1 VSTWPIRP
9 LRPDDVP
16 CLSGLDFE
24 ITSSWALAV
33 QKEVQGL
40 AVTWRLQPQQLA
52 EPFRSTGF
60 APTAEEWAE
69 LGRNLGAGLR
79 DGFVVEAQGRPVAM
93 IELGV
98 EAWREVGVVWNLL
111 IHRPHRGRGMGAALM
126 RAAVSWARER
136 DLRALTL
143 ETQTNNWTALNF
155 YQRMGFKPCGLD
167 DHFYTNRDLAA
178 GEVALFWYREL
189 GEEDGG

>member
-1 VSTWPIRP
+1 M
-9 LRPDDVP
+9 P

-24 ITSSWALAV
+24 ITSSWALTV

-40 AVTWRLQPQQLA
+40 AVTWRLQPQQLE

-69 LGRNLGAGLR
+69 LGRNLSAGLR

-111 IHRPHRGRGMGAALM
+111 IHRPHRGQGMGTALV
-126 RAAVSWARER
+126 RAAISWARER
-136 DLRALTL
+136 GLRALTL

-189 GEEDGG
+189 GEADDG

>member
-1 VSTWPIRP
+1 MSTWPIRP

-24 ITSSWALAV
+24 ITSSWALTV

-40 AVTWRLQPQQLA
+40 AVTWRLQPQQLE

-69 LGRNLGAGLR
+69 LGRNLSAGLR

-111 IHRPHRGRGMGAALM
+111 IHRPHRGQGMGTALV
-126 RAAVSWARER
+126 RAAISWARER
-136 DLRALTL
+136 GLRALTL

-189 GEEDGG
+189 GEADDG